1 MRKIRGNKIEERVRE
16 QKELT
21 EEIKTIF
28 VS

>member
-16 QKELT
+16 QNELT